1 MKPSTGIVIA
11 GVVIAGGILAHLGYT
26 IHRDR
31 ILEEQRAKAETQ
43 AVAAQRRTQEKA
55 AWDASLKFLDSDLDA
70 WLPEAAHVDL
80 QARIVSIK
88 EYTFD
93 DVKWVNDRNVD
104 VNGLIEDSS
113 YVSKGRGTTRKDAW
127 FSWRKRMY
135 RRDDGEWDN
144 PGPFVEFRT
153 AGLTKEQ
160 EQAAGLLKRVIR
172 KRLDILEGH

>member
-1 MKPSTGIVIA
+1 
-11 GVVIAGGILAHLGYT
+11 
-26 IHRDR
+26 
-31 ILEEQRAKAETQ
+31 
-43 AVAAQRRTQEKA
+43 
-55 AWDASLKFLDSDLDA
+55 
-70 WLPEAAHVDL
+70 LPETVRVDL

-113 YVSKGRGTTRKDAW
+113 YVSKGRGTIKKDAW

-144 PGPFVEFRT
+144 PGPSVEFRS
-153 AGLTKEQ
+153 AGLTKQQ

-172 KRLDILEGH
+172 KRLDILERH

>member
-1 MKPSTGIVIA
+1 MFHCRRVSSHARCRNRASSTGRRQTSPIPGCIA
-11 GVVIAGGILAHLGYT
+11 KFQTGG
-26 IHRDR
+26 
-31 ILEEQRAKAETQ
+31 
-43 AVAAQRRTQEKA
+43 
-55 AWDASLKFLDSDLDA
+55 W
-70 WLPEAAHVDL
+70 
-80 QARIVSIK
+80 
-88 EYTFD
+88 
-93 DVKWVNDRNVD
+93 
-104 VNGLIEDSS
+104 
-113 YVSKGRGTTRKDAW
+113 GTTRKDAW